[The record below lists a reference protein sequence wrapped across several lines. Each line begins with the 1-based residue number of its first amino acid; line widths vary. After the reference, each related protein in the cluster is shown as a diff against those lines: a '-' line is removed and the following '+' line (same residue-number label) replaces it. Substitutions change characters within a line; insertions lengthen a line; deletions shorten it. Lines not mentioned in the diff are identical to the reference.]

1 MWTARRMLLWLAV
14 VWILLAVLCAF
25 GCPAPKQA
33 DKPSPYKLKTLDGIQ
48 VFRAPQKMTPEHKF
62 CNPDYEFGP
71 GEIPQISGRCLPVPI
86 SCDATRDYFYPERDG
101 RCPGRI

>member
-1 MWTARRMLLWLAV
+1 MTLRGVLVLGSLLF
-14 VWILLAVLCAF
+14 LLGALVFAF
-25 GCPAPKQA
+25 GHSHHTTIT
-33 DKPSPYKLKTLDGIQ
+33 KPSPYLLKPLDGIQ
-48 VFRAPQKMTPEHKF
+48 VFRVPQKMTPEHKF

-86 SCDATRDYFYPERDG
+86 SCDATRDFYTPQSDA